1 MYAREVEGRTLTFG
15 VSGMLF
21 RDGLVMYDRQTE
33 TLWTQVDGR
42 SVNGP
47 LRGRQLRILPAVH
60 ATWKQW
66 RTLHPT
72 TRVLRKGG
80 EFRSAY
86 DDYNRNPARL
96 GIMGRRNADNRL
108 PGKERVLGLRVGGA
122 AMAFPIAAVRD
133 ARLVQTD
140 VGGTPVLLVAP
151 SPDLP
156 VLAYERRVG
165 SRDLT
170 FRLESPD
177 GRPVLRDV
185 ETGSTWDMSTGR
197 ASAGSMTGAQLNPSS
212 AYSAF
217 WFGWRGYFP
226 TTGVWQASARPA
238 RE

>member
-1 MYAREVEGRTLTFG
+1 M
-15 VSGMLF
+15 
-21 RDGLVMYDRQTE
+21 
-33 TLWTQVDGR
+33 
-42 SVNGP
+42 
-47 LRGRQLRILPAVH
+47 
-60 ATWKQW
+60 WKQW

>member
-1 MYAREVEGRTLTFG
+1 VYAREVEGRTLTFG

-122 AMAFPIAAVRD
+122 AMAFPIAPAEP
-133 ARLVQTD
+133 ANE
-140 VGGTPVLLVAP
+140 AN
-151 SPDLP
+151 
-156 VLAYERRVG
+156 
-165 SRDLT
+165 
-170 FRLESPD
+170 FR
-177 GRPVLRDV
+177 
-185 ETGSTWDMSTGR
+185 
-197 ASAGSMTGAQLNPSS
+197 
-212 AYSAF
+212 
-217 WFGWRGYFP
+217 
-226 TTGVWQASARPA
+226 
-238 RE
+238 